1 MTSSKTAPSPRRSAI
16 TVIAAII
23 LVASEVLAAA
33 IAGAWA
39 IAGLLKLGDILFWGL
54 QLVMVGGAMMA
65 IIAFARQATRVEP
78 VFGGRKR

>member
-1 MTSSKTAPSPRRSAI
+1 MTSSKSVPSPRRSAV

-65 IIAFARQATRVEP
+65 IIAFARQAMRVEP
-78 VFGGRKR
+78 VFGSRKR

>member
-1 MTSSKTAPSPRRSAI
+1 MTSSNTAASPRHSAV

-39 IAGLLKLGDILFWGL
+39 IAGLLKVGDILFWAL
-54 QLVMVGGAMMA
+54 QLVMVGGAMTA

-78 VFGGRKR
+78 IFRSRKR

>member
-1 MTSSKTAPSPRRSAI
+1 MPRFQLKNAI

-54 QLVMVGGAMMA
+54 QLVMVSGAMAA
-65 IIAFARQATRVEP
+65 IIAFARKAMRVEP
-78 VFGGRKR
+78 LITKEKS

>member
-1 MTSSKTAPSPRRSAI
+1 MIDTHTAPSPRRSPL

-39 IAGLLKLGDILFWGL
+39 IAGLLKFGDILFWGL
-54 QLVMVGGAMMA
+54 QLLMVGGAMMA
-65 IIAFARQATRVEP
+65 IIAFVRQATRVEP
-78 VFGGRKR
+78 IFSSRKR

>member
-1 MTSSKTAPSPRRSAI
+1 MIHSDTGSASRRSAI

-54 QLVMVGGAMMA
+54 QLVMVSGAMMA
-65 IIAFARQATRVEP
+65 IIAFARQAMRVEP
-78 VFGGRKR
+78 VFGSRKR